1 VGSEA
6 LSFGSKAAKAAL
18 DSELEGSRGVE
29 EGGSLGEGWRGEGQ
43 AERIWVCTRLENELK
58 QLN

>member
-18 DSELEGSRGVE
+18 GPELGVERREGEFRGGLEGRRAGRGFGCVLLDLT
-29 EGGSLGEGWRGEGQ
+29 G
-43 AERIWVCTRLENELK
+43 K
-58 QLN
+58 

>member
-18 DSELEGSRGVE
+18 DPESGVE
-29 EGGSLGEGWRGEGQ
+29 RGGSLGEGQ
-43 AERIWVCTRLENELK
+43 AEDLGVYLT
-58 QLN
+58 

>member
-18 DSELEGSRGVE
+18 DPESGVE
-29 EGGSLGEGWRGEGQ
+29 RGSLGEGWKGRRAGREFGC
-43 AERIWVCTRLENELK
+43 VLDLTGK
-58 QLN
+58 